1 MLRVYF
7 CRPEGEAPELA
18 EGLLSSYRR
27 EKLAALKAP
36 RARSESVFSELL
48 LRRALADSGFPVEA
62 PLDIAAGEHG
72 KPFLPGGECFFSIS
86 HSAGAVLCAISDR
99 ETGADLQIVTRAKPP
114 LMERFFA
121 EEERKYVLSSE
132 DADGAFTE
140 IWTKKESWCKLS
152 GFGLALPL
160 SSFSVLDESIAPLM
174 RHRRIGEYHLAVCGE
189 AARDGEIEWTEIKT
203 DALLG

>member
-7 CRPEGEAPELA
+7 CRPEGEAPEHA
-18 EGLLSSYRR
+18 EGLLSAYRR
-27 EKLAALKAP
+27 EKLAALKTP
-36 RARSESVFSELL
+36 RARSEAVFSELL
-48 LRRALADSGFPVEA
+48 LRRALAVSGFPVGA
-62 PLDIAAGEHG
+62 TLDIAAGEHG
-72 KPFLPGGECFFSIS
+72 KPFLPGGEFFFSIS

-121 EEERKYVLSSE
+121 DEEREYVLSAE

-152 GFGLALPL
+152 GLGLALPL
-160 SSFSVLDESIAPLM
+160 KSFSVLDESIAPLM
-174 RHRRIGEYHLAVCGE
+174 RHRRIGEYHLSVCGE
-189 AARDGEIEWTEIKT
+189 AARDGEIEWIDVNE
-203 DALLG
+203 DAFLA